1 MPVQAQVLSEV
12 TITQRHA
19 IRTKQ
24 LATLPVSLLEPR
36 QFAKKQRDRKK
47 VEILFSHLKR
57 ILRLV
62 GSGRAVNAALRF
74 EFTLAAI
81 AQNSIGQ
88 GSYSVSSFPGCRE
101 FI

>member
-1 MPVQAQVLSEV
+1 MNEAARDVARV
-12 TITQRHA
+12 IARTQ
-19 IRTKQ
+19 
-24 LATLPVSLLEPR
+24 

-81 AQNSIGQ
+81 AQNNIGQ
-88 GSYSVSSFPGCRE
+88 GNART
-101 FI
+101 